1 MHSGALLNMPTLPR
15 VGTAFLTRGII
26 FLRPQLRNSIWDRSV
41 KLSGFYQSGARHI
54 SATDLTQYLLADL
67 IVRVFFRCL
76 MENTGFS
83 YASPGP
89 LGSRLNRLA
98 FHAWNGSFWKPG

>member
-1 MHSGALLNMPTLPR
+1 VHSGARLNMPTLTVLGP
-15 VGTAFLTRGII
+15 FFTRRII
-26 FLRPQLRNSIWDRSV
+26 FFRPQLRNGIWDRQV
-41 KLSGFYQSGARHI
+41 KPSEFYRSSARHT

-76 MENTGFS
+76 MENTGFY

-89 LGSRLNRLA
+89 LGSRPNRLA
-98 FHAWNGSFWKPG
+98 FHAWNGSFWRPR